1 MAIKGPSTS
10 DAKVEALTQAL
21 TAGHYLDRA
30 CKIAGIS
37 RSTVYRWLD
46 IAAEAEESE
55 SPDPERQ
62 PYLEVAEAIRKARE
76 AAAHRAMISIQ
87 NAVAEGTWQAAAWY
101 LERTDREHY
110 GRYTQV
116 AGSDGGAV
124 KLNVT
129 VEDMEKVLK
138 ELIDQ
143 ETANA
148 DNAV

>member
-55 SPDPERQ
+55 SPDSERE